1 MKRLLIT
8 ASILAL
14 AAPAAHAQQGRS
26 PAMAPAAE
34 TQSMTDTFMVF
45 FGLGQSKLTPEARDV
60 VAKAA
65 QDYKKTGSARIEA
78 TGFTDT
84 TGSAE
89 YNQRLSERRAQ
100 SVADE
105 LVRLGVPASVIV
117 TTGRGQ
123 NDLLVPTG
131 DGVAEPQNRRV
142 EIVTE
147 RPAPV
152 AAVAAPVA
160 EPVAAAAAPF
170 MSKGSVALGAWYG
183 FSIKEA
189 DATST
194 VGKRSAHLG
203 GGELTGEVMATRNIP
218 LKLSL
223 VAYNTLGTATG
234 DGMGYRGAVGTAWEF
249 MSRGSVHPYFGVN
262 GGYITGKGVQ
272 DGPLAGPE
280 LGVKFDLGERVY
292 MYTKVGYDY
301 LFRNSWDEGLANA
314 GIGAGYRF

>member
-14 AAPAAHAQQGRS
+14 AAPAAHAQQS
-26 PAMAPAAE
+26 KMPAMAPAAE

-45 FGLGQSKLTPEARDV
+45 FGLGQSKLTPEAQDV

-65 QDYKKTGSARIEA
+65 QEFKTTGAARIDA

-89 YNQRLSERRAQ
+89 YNQRLSEKRAQ

-117 TTGRGQ
+117 TAGRGQ

-152 AAVAAPVA
+152 AAVAAPA
-160 EPVAAAAAPF
+160 PVAAVAAPF
-170 MSKGSVALGAWYG
+170 VSTGSVALGAWYG
-183 FSIKEA
+183 YSLKEN
-189 DATST
+189 DETATESD
-194 VGKRSAHLG
+194 KSAHLG
-203 GGELTGEVMATRNIP
+203 GAELTGEFMATRNIP
-218 LKLSL
+218 LKASL
-223 VAYNTLGTATG
+223 VAYNTLGTSRD
-234 DGMGYRGAVGTAWEF
+234 DGWGYRGTLGTAWEF
-249 MSRGSVHPYFGVN
+249 MPSGSVHPYLGVY
-262 GGYITGKGVQ
+262 GGYITGKGAQ
-272 DGPLAGPE
+272 DGWLAGPE
-280 LGVKFDLGERVY
+280 LGIKFDLGERLY

>member
-14 AAPAAHAQQGRS
+14 AAPVAHAQQAKT

-45 FGLGQSKLTPEARDV
+45 FGLGQSKLTPEAKEV

-65 QDYKKTGSARIEA
+65 QDFKTTGSVRIDA

-105 LVRLGVPASVIV
+105 LVRLGVPASAI
-117 TTGRGQ
+117 TTAGRGQ

-152 AAVAAPVA
+152 VAAPVA
-160 EPVAAAAAPF
+160 EPVAAVAAPF
-170 MSKGSVALGAWYG
+170 VSRGSVALGGWYG
-183 FSIKEA
+183 YSIKEA
-189 DATST
+189 DETATVS
-194 VGKRSAHLG
+194 KRSAHLG
-203 GGELTGEVMATRNIP
+203 GAELTGEFKATPNLPI
-218 LKLSL
+218 KLSL
-223 VAYNTLGTATG
+223 VAYNTLGTSQD
-234 DGMGYRGAVGTAWEF
+234 DGWGYRGTLGTAWEV
-249 MSRGSVHPYFGVN
+249 MARGAVHPYFGVY

-272 DGPLAGPE
+272 DGWLAGPE
-280 LGVKFDLGERVY
+280 LGIKFDLGERLY

-301 LFRNSWDEGLANA
+301 LFRNSWDEGLPNA